1 MRCMLQLSVWLW
13 WLLFLTQ
20 NKIYMVINNKNGSC
34 LFMVYLISSFIG
46 ISAYGQD
53 YTLMILVKNVRN
65 DKGVLRVTLFK
76 QKGDY
81 MENFSTNKVVQAK
94 TGGVTATFDRLQA
107 GEYAVTVMHDENNN
121 NKLDSNFIRIPK

>member
-1 MRCMLQLSVWLW
+1 MHIVSTGSLVVLGPFGISPLQETQWYALYATVSVWLW

-65 DKGVLRVTLFK
+65 DKGVLRVTLFSRK
-76 QKGDY
+76 EIN
-81 MENFSTNKVVQAK
+81 MENFSTN
-94 TGGVTATFDRLQA
+94 
-107 GEYAVTVMHDENNN
+107 N
-121 NKLDSNFIRIPK
+121 